1 MAYHSFSDGDFLS
14 CKKKNIM
21 LFLLFGGVL
30 ACFCSCA
37 SGGTAAREEKSEAAP
52 HVWLTD
58 RSKYILLPPED
69 IEQPLD
75 MPQLVS
81 ASYGNKDYYLNSWVK
96 ADAAGLNIT
105 IINELGA
112 SLGELSYRDGAV
124 SFSSAMFPPSLRP
137 EYIVADFQLC
147 FYKAPALRRAL
158 EDCGLSFEDNWTN
171 RRILQGKT
179 VIIEID
185 KTRNIVK
192 LVNYLRGYLYILE
205 GNFE

>member
-1 MAYHSFSDGDFLS
+1 
-14 CKKKNIM
+14 
-21 LFLLFGGVL
+21 LFLLLGSVL
-30 ACFCSCA
+30 VCFCACV
-37 SGGTAAREEKSEAAP
+37 SGTKAGEEKPVAEP
-52 HVWLTD
+52 HVWLTNT
-58 RSKYILLPPED
+58 SKYILLPPED

-81 ASYGNKDYYLNSWVK
+81 ASYGDKDYYLNSWVK

-112 SLGELSYRDGAV
+112 NMGELSYRDGEL
-124 SFSSAMFPPSLRP
+124 SFSSAIFPPSLRP

-147 FYKAPALRRAL
+147 FYKASALRRAL

-171 RRILQGKT
+171 RRILQGKN

-185 KTRNIVK
+185 KTRNVVRF
-192 LVNYLRGYLYILE
+192 VNYLRGYLYILE

>member
-1 MAYHSFSDGDFLS
+1 
-14 CKKKNIM
+14 
-21 LFLLFGGVL
+21 LFLLLGSVFI
-30 ACFCSCA
+30 CFCSCV
-37 SGGTAAREEKSEAAP
+37 SGTAAREDEPVAP
-52 HVWLTD
+52 YVWLTD
-58 RSKYILLPPED
+58 RAKYMLLPPED
-69 IEQPLD
+69 IEHPLD

-81 ASYGNKDYYLNSWVK
+81 ASYGEKDYFLNAWVK
-96 ADAAGLNIT
+96 ADTAGLNIT

-112 SLGELSYRDGAV
+112 NMGELSYCDGKV

-147 FYKAPALRRAL
+147 FYNAPAVRQAL

-171 RRILQGKT
+171 RRILQDKT
-179 VIIEID
+179 VIIEIE

-192 LVNYLRGYLYILE
+192 FVNYLREYLYILE

>member
-1 MAYHSFSDGDFLS
+1 M
-14 CKKKNIM
+14 
-21 LFLLFGGVL
+21 GVL

-37 SGGTAAREEKSEAAP
+37 SGTKAWEGTPEAL

-58 RSKYILLPPED
+58 SSKYILLPPED

-96 ADAAGLNIT
+96 ADAAGLNIA

-112 SLGELSYRDGAV
+112 SMGELSYRDGAV

-179 VIIEID
+179 VIIEVE
-185 KTRNIVK
+185 KTRNVVR